1 MSIAFTQLPS
11 VHHQPGYPATPY
23 TPQQYNNH
31 MDRGNNTDYN
41 QSSLNSSSTTSASNS
56 YPYSNPQSEP
66 ATSEQQSATYQQPTQ
81 EARSTQSYPASAT
94 TPADYNINYA
104 QRPNFPQDSHRGYP
118 EQRYPP
124 TSNGPSA
131 GMNQSASPLPPL
143 AHGIHRRTGHP
154 ESSEDPSITAST
166 NAPYPTHPAY
176 YPPPDMSQAY
186 PQQPGGPQPQWRPD
200 WPQQGYPPPPP
211 QFPYGAHPGA
221 PPVSAPPPAGAIP
234 APRTPVVDKARRKRH
249 SNETATL
256 SQVYSFIP
264 IPGAQQHKR
273 PRRRYEEIERMY
285 KCGWQGCEKAYG
297 TLNHLNAHVTMQ
309 AHGAKRTPEEFKEI
323 RKEWKAR
330 KKEEENA
337 RKAQEEAER
346 SRQSEQAE
354 QQPQQPAASA
364 APYPS
369 VTPRQLPPIA
379 YGTQGVGASVHY
391 SAPTSGID
399 LQGYAPTAP
408 IYSNQPY
415 PPSYQP
421 YPATRQ
427 QPANNEDDAD
437 AEADPDVPSAYPSQ

>member
-1 MSIAFTQLPS
+1 
-11 VHHQPGYPATPY
+11 
-23 TPQQYNNH
+23 
-31 MDRGNNTDYN
+31 MDRGNTDYN
-41 QSSLNSSSTTSASNS
+41 QSGLNSSSATSASNS
-56 YPYSNPQSEP
+56 YPYSNPQAEP

-81 EARSTQSYPASAT
+81 EVRSAQSYPASAT
-94 TPADYNINYA
+94 APADYNINY
-104 QRPNFPQDSHRGYP
+104 QRTNFPQDSHRGYQ

-143 AHGIHRRTGHP
+143 AHGGLHRRPAHP
-154 ESSEDPSITAST
+154 ESSEDPSITAAT
-166 NAPYPTHPAY
+166 NPSYPPHPQTAY
-176 YPPPDMSQAY
+176 YNQPPPDMSQAY
-186 PQQPGGPQPQWRPD
+186 PQQPGGPPPQWRPD
-200 WPQQGYPPPPP
+200 QWAQQGYPPPP
-211 QFPYGAHPGA
+211 QFSYGAHPGA

-346 SRQSEQAE
+346 SRQSEQAD
-354 QQPQQPAASA
+354 QQPQQAAAASTA
-364 APYPS
+364 AYPN
-369 VTPRQLPPIA
+369 VPPRQLPPIA
-379 YGTQGVGASVHY
+379 YQSQGVGAPVHY
-391 SAPTSGID
+391 ANAPTSGIE

-408 IYSNQPY
+408 IYSTQPY
-415 PPSYQP
+415 PPSPYNHIPGQP
-421 YPATRQ
+421 YQGTRQ

-437 AEADPDVPSAYPSQ
+437 AEADPDVPAGYNNQ